1 MVIIQKLKHLLFL
14 EDAAITQS
22 RSPLWAV
29 AEAMKGFNE
38 FYSAA
43 QAVTES
49 AFVSSTFVL

>member
-29 AEAMKGFNE
+29 AEAMKDFNE